1 MMKKKKYVISSI
13 IVLFLCCLWIS
24 AAGVAASGEA
34 SQKTVSITEF
44 YNNGVMGDG
53 YNKARNERAIV
64 TISNVEEMKIFFN
77 CLLSYDWTNGI
88 SFRQEKDISF
98 GDSRFDYNPDRNRI
112 YVYRDGI
119 CKEHYGVSMPME
131 TVQYFGLEDAY
142 FDLKTGRDFW
152 GKYDGQGYSISGF
165 VAANGG
171 YSIYGGIFGY
181 IEAGASIRRV
191 KIKNCFL
198 NHAWGALCG
207 KNLGVIEDCSVEA
220 VVGSSWSI
228 GGIAY
233 SNGGTI
239 RRCRAENL
247 MLCSAWGYGDF
258 GGIAA
263 MSDSGEISD
272 CMVEQLKIKMVYQNF
287 SMSDRNI
294 YQKGLSAGGI
304 VGCQRGGQI
313 VNCSSIYE
321 ANCTSTGYERV
332 GGIVGSLEEG
342 YEDNYFDRV
351 EYVRPEINNCI
362 SAGKLRG
369 KTAGGIVGKIYQ
381 TKSVSEVSLKN
392 NLSLAGVYGDVAGG
406 VVGQLDAGKVTACY
420 SYEKSKSLAV
430 VGQKNSGNVVE
441 SYALDRAQVYGEPS
455 ANVIDAGSTYGNTKM
470 LLTALNNGVA
480 EHSDYAKWRSGV
492 LGYPVLISNLEEAPA
507 GNYELD
513 SEIELSLP
521 YQPNVT
527 LSPSPTATASLTGT
541 PDITASPSPTIT
553 TNITEPPFPTAT
565 TSPFSTE
572 PPEISASPSPDI
584 TPGGFGSPPPAE
596 TAPPSNPEDKKTLSK
611 KLAIKNLKIK
621 AGASMH
627 VNLSWKSNQWAD
639 GYQILRSGKGSAGY
653 KVIGEASASKTK
665 YVDKTAKRGRLYFY
679 MVRGYIKDEGSTV
692 YGNGLKRKVQ
702 IAWYRA
708 PSLRLSAGKTTDG
721 KSYVQIRISK
731 YLGSYVE
738 VYFKVKGKKYIKAPL
753 KRQKIAFYNGK
764 LRFSY
769 KTKTLLYCKIRTYEI
784 KKGKKQYSFFS
795 KEKKIRL

>member
-34 SQKTVSITEF
+34 SPQTVSITDF
-44 YNNGVMGDG
+44 YNNGKLGDS
-53 YNKARNERAIV
+53 YERARRGEAVV
-64 TISNVEEMKIFFN
+64 TISSAEEMRIFFK
-77 CLLSYDWTNGI
+77 CLYDAAYTYGI

-98 GDSRFDYNPDRNRI
+98 SDSRFDYNPDSNRI
-112 YVYRDGI
+112 FVYQDGI
-119 CKEHYGVSMPME
+119 CRGHNAVCLSIEQVRG
-131 TVQYFGLEDAY
+131 FGLEDAY
-142 FDLKTGRDFW
+142 FELGANRDFW
-152 GKYDGQGYSISGF
+152 GQYDGQGYSISGF
-165 VAANGG
+165 IASNGG
-171 YSIYGGIFGY
+171 LSVNGGIFGH
-181 IEAGASIRRV
+181 IRDSGSIRNV

-198 NHAWGALCG
+198 NLAWGALCG
-207 KNLGVIEDCSVEA
+207 ENLGVIEDCSVEA

-233 SNGGTI
+233 SNCGTI

-263 MSDSGEISD
+263 VSHSGKISD
-272 CMVEQLKIKMVYQNF
+272 CAVERLKVKMVEKSFMA
-287 SMSDRNI
+287 SDSNI
-294 YQKGLSAGGI
+294 SQKGLSAGGI
-304 VGCQRGGQI
+304 AGCQKGGQI

-321 ANCTSTGYERV
+321 AHCTSTGYERV
-332 GGIVGSLEEG
+332 GGIVGHI
-342 YEDNYFDRV
+342 EDSFDGNFIDKV
-351 EYVRPEINNCI
+351 EYVPSEINNCI
-362 SAGKLRG
+362 SAGKLQG
-369 KTAGGIVGKIYQ
+369 KIAGGIVGKI
-381 TKSVSEVSLKN
+381 SETRSALWVSLKN

-455 ANVIDAGSTYGNTKM
+455 ANVIDAGSTYGNTRI

-480 EHSDYAKWRSGV
+480 EHSDYAKWRSGA

-507 GNYELD
+507 GSYELD

-527 LSPSPTATASLTGT
+527 LSPSPTATASLTSM
-541 PDITASPSPTIT
+541 PDITASPSPT
-553 TNITEPPFPTAT
+553 AKA
-565 TSPFSTE
+565 SPAGT
-572 PPEISASPSPDI
+572 PEISASPSPDI
-584 TPGGFGSPPPAE
+584 SPDSSVSPPPAE
-596 TAPPSNPEDKKTLSK
+596 TEPPVNPENKKSLSE

-621 AGASMH
+621 ASALMR

-639 GYQILRSGKGSAGY
+639 GYQILRSGKSSAGY
-653 KVIGEASASKTK
+653 KVIGEASASKTR

-679 MVRGYIKDEGSTV
+679 MVRGYIKNGGSTV
-692 YGNGLKRKVQ
+692 YGNGPKRKVR
-702 IAWYRA
+702 IAWYKA
-708 PSLRLSAGKTTDG
+708 PSLHLSAGKTSVG
-721 KSYVQIRISK
+721 KSYVLVRISK
-731 YLGSYVE
+731 YSGSYIE
-738 VYFKVKGKKYIKAPL
+738 VYFKIKGKKYIKAPL

-769 KTKTLLYCKIRTYEI
+769 KTKSLLYCKVRTYGI
-784 KKGKKQYSFFS
+784 KKGKKQYSYFS
-795 KEKKIRL
+795 KERKIRL

>member
-1 MMKKKKYVISSI
+1 MKKKKYVISSI

-24 AAGVAASGEA
+24 ASRAAAGGEA
-34 SQKTVSITEF
+34 LQQTVSITEF

-53 YNKARNERAIV
+53 YNKARKERAIV
-64 TISNVEEMKIFFN
+64 TISSVEEMKIFFN
-77 CLLSYDWTNGI
+77 CLLSYDWTYGI

-98 GDSRFDYNPDRNRI
+98 SDSRFDYNPDKNRI

-430 VGQKNSGNVVE
+430 VGQKNSGDVVE
-441 SYALDRAQVYGEPS
+441 SYVLDRAQVYGEPS
-455 ANVIDAGSTYGNTKM
+455 ANVIDAGSTYGNTRI
-470 LLTALNNGVA
+470 LLAALNNGVA

-507 GNYELD
+507 GSYELD

-521 YQPNVT
+521 YQPNATV
-527 LSPSPTATASLTGT
+527 SPSPTALPTSTATPAITASLLPTVT
-541 PDITASPSPTIT
+541 INITASPSPTVTPVIT
-553 TNITEPPFPTAT
+553 V
-565 TSPFSTE
+565 
-572 PPEISASPSPDI
+572 SPSPTVTPDI
-584 TPGGFGSPPPAE
+584 TE
-596 TAPPSNPEDKKTLSK
+596 PPSNPENKKTLSK

-627 VNLSWKSNQWAD
+627 VNLSWKSNQWTD
-639 GYQILRSGKGSAGY
+639 GYQILRSGKSSAGY

-665 YVDKTAKRGRLYFY
+665 YVDKTAKRGCLYFY
-679 MVRGYIKDEGSTV
+679 MVRGYIKDESSTV

-708 PSLRLSAGKTTDG
+708 PSLRLSAGKTSAG
-721 KSYVQIRISK
+721 KSYVQVGISK
-731 YLGSYVE
+731 YSGSYIE

-769 KTKTLLYCKIRTYEI
+769 KTKSLLYCKVRTYGI
-784 KKGKKQYSFFS
+784 KKGKKQYSYFS
-795 KEKKIRL
+795 KERKIRL

>member
-13 IVLFLCCLWIS
+13 IILFLCCLWIS

-44 YNNGVMGDG
+44 YNNGKLGDS
-53 YNKARNERAIV
+53 YERARRGEAVV
-64 TISNVEEMKIFFN
+64 TISSAEEMKIFFECLYDSN
-77 CLLSYDWTNGI
+77 CTYGI

-98 GDSRFDYNPDRNRI
+98 SDSRFDYNPDRNRI
-112 YVYRDGI
+112 FVYQDGI
-119 CKEHYGVSMPME
+119 CRGHNAVCLSIEQVRG
-131 TVQYFGLEDAY
+131 FGLEDAY
-142 FDLKTGRDFW
+142 FELGANRDFW
-152 GKYDGQGYSISGF
+152 GQYDGQGYSISGF
-165 VAANGG
+165 IASNGG
-171 YSIYGGIFGY
+171 LSVNGGIFGH
-181 IEAGASIRRV
+181 IRDCGFIRNV

-198 NHAWGALCG
+198 NLAWGALCG
-207 KNLGVIEDCSVEA
+207 ENLGVIEDCSVEA

-233 SNGGTI
+233 SNCGTI

-263 MSDSGEISD
+263 VSHSGKISD
-272 CMVEQLKIKMVYQNF
+272 CAVERLKVKMVEKSFMA
-287 SMSDRNI
+287 SDSNI
-294 YQKGLSAGGI
+294 SQKGLSAGGI
-304 VGCQRGGQI
+304 AGCQKGGQI

-321 ANCTSTGYERV
+321 AHCTSTGYERV
-332 GGIVGSLEEG
+332 GGIVGHI
-342 YEDNYFDRV
+342 EDSFDGNFIDKV
-351 EYVRPEINNCI
+351 EYVPSEINNCI
-362 SAGKLRG
+362 SAGKLQG
-369 KTAGGIVGKIYQ
+369 KIAGGIVGKI
-381 TKSVSEVSLKN
+381 SETRSALWVSLKN

-455 ANVIDAGSTYGNTKM
+455 ANVIDAGSTYGNTRI

-480 EHSDYAKWRSGV
+480 EHSDYAKWRSGA

-507 GNYELD
+507 GSYELD

-527 LSPSPTATASLTGT
+527 LSPSPTALPTPTATQA
-541 PDITASPSPTIT
+541 ITASPLPTVTINITALPSPTVTQVIT
-553 TNITEPPFPTAT
+553 VSPSPKITAL
-565 TSPFSTE
+565 
-572 PPEISASPSPDI
+572 PSPDI

-596 TAPPSNPEDKKTLSK
+596 TAPPSNPEDKKSLSK

-621 AGASMH
+621 AVASMH

-653 KVIGEASASKTK
+653 KVIGEASASKTR

-708 PSLRLSAGKTTDG
+708 PSLRLSAGKTSVG
-721 KSYVQIRISK
+721 KSYVQVGISK
-731 YLGSYVE
+731 YSGSYIE
-738 VYFKVKGKKYIKAPL
+738 VYFKIKGKKYIKAPL

-769 KTKTLLYCKIRTYEI
+769 KTKSLLYCKVRTYGI
-784 KKGKKQYSFFS
+784 KKGKKQYSYFS
-795 KEKKIRL
+795 KERKIRL